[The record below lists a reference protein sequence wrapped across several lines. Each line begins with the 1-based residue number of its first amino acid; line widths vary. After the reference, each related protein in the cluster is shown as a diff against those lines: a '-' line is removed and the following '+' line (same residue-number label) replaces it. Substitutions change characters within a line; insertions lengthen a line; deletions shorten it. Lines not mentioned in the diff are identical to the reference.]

1 MYYTAFM
8 KLSSYAKRIGISYN
22 STLRMWKRGQI
33 PGYQL
38 PIGTV
43 IIDPPELRSTP
54 VGAVAMYARVSSSEN
69 KDNLERQA
77 ERLISWCNAQGWE
90 VSKVIKEC
98 GSGIND
104 QRPKFLALLA
114 DPKIGQIV
122 VEHKD
127 RASRFGVAYI
137 QTLLAMQGRELMMV
151 NTADTAEDDLM
162 AAGARNGRWNKCWL
176 PCSRMDLQVSQK
188 PGKATQEGKKK
199 RKRKKQTLTHA
210 VTHIRLIEANP
221 GKLDALDQ
229 LIVVF
234 TALSQQYVTLFCT
247 TETAP
252 DKYAD
257 PVFESELSER
267 WQRVCM
273 QQAAGIA
280 KSWRTNRQA
289 AYATYLEDL
298 ADYADAKAKA
308 ETSGVPLDPKR
319 KEPAW
324 REWNM
329 PELRVPC
336 IQANANVLVVEKSED
351 STFDYWLRISTL
363 DKGNP
368 LRVPVRLASYH
379 KKALEGR
386 TLNTSTTFYKR
397 KGIWW
402 LTLSFDLDVPL
413 ETEPSAPRV
422 GADVGIANFI
432 TTSTGKRY
440 GSFHGKL
447 ARRQKRDREKRRRK
461 AKLRAC
467 LKKKG
472 IPKLPS
478 TSSAGG
484 QRLGRHVRQ
493 EINRAVN
500 VMITDHPNA
509 RIIYEDLSVASMRF
523 KARSMNAYL
532 YASNLAHIPKQI
544 AWATAKRGM
553 AAHTV
558 RAAYSSQECSRCHY
572 VDRANRPNQQ
582 TFLCRVCGY
591 RNHADCNASQ
601 NLASRFGDSELAAC
615 KGKKEVK
622 TLLFS
627 RHEAW
632 KQTYGLA
639 VVQPAVQSG
648 LWDHPAASTDVAQR

>member
-1 MYYTAFM
+1 
-8 KLSSYAKRIGISYN
+8 
-22 STLRMWKRGQI
+22 
-33 PGYQL
+33 
-38 PIGTV
+38 
-43 IIDPPELRSTP
+43 
-54 VGAVAMYARVSSSEN
+54 
-69 KDNLERQA
+69 
-77 ERLISWCNAQGWE
+77 
-90 VSKVIKEC
+90 
-98 GSGIND
+98 
-104 QRPKFLALLA
+104 
-114 DPKIGQIV
+114 
-122 VEHKD
+122 
-127 RASRFGVAYI
+127 
-137 QTLLAMQGRELMMV
+137 
-151 NTADTAEDDLM
+151 
-162 AAGARNGRWNKCWL
+162 
-176 PCSRMDLQVSQK
+176 VSQK
-188 PGKATQEGKKK
+188 PGKATKEDKQK

-229 LIVVF
+229 LIMVF
-234 TALSQQYVTLFCT
+234 TALCQQYVTLFCT
-247 TETAP
+247 TETSP

-257 PVFESELSER
+257 PVFESELSDR
-267 WQRVCM
+267 WQRVCL

-289 AYATYLEDL
+289 AYAAYLEDL
-298 ADYADAKAKA
+298 ADYVDAKAKA

-319 KEPAW
+319 KKPAW
-324 REWNM
+324 REWTM

-336 IQANANVLVVEKSED
+336 IQANANVLVVEKAED
-351 STFDYWLRISTL
+351 STFDYWLCISTL
-363 DKGNP
+363 DKGRP
-368 LRVPVRLASYH
+368 LRAPVKLASYH

-386 TLNTSTTFYKR
+386 TLNTSTTLHKR
-397 KGIWW
+397 RGIWR

-422 GADVGIANFI
+422 GEDVGIANFI
-432 TTSTGKRY
+432 STSTGKRY

-461 AKLRAC
+461 AKLRAY

-472 IPKLPS
+472 STKLPS

-484 QRLGRHVRQ
+484 QRLGRQVRQ

-500 VMITDHPNA
+500 LMIADHPNA

-532 YASNLAHIPKQI
+532 SASNLAHIPKQI

-558 RAAYSSQECSRCHY
+558 KAAYSSQECSRCHY

-601 NLASRFGDSELAAC
+601 NLASRFGDNELAAC
-615 KGKKEVK
+615 KGNQEVK
-622 TLLFS
+622 TLLIA

-639 VVQPAVQSG
+639 VVQPAVQLG
-648 LWDHPAASTDVAQR
+648 LWDHPEASTDVAQR

>member
-1 MYYTAFM
+1 M
-8 KLSSYAKRIGISYN
+8 
-22 STLRMWKRGQI
+22 
-33 PGYQL
+33 
-38 PIGTV
+38 
-43 IIDPPELRSTP
+43 
-54 VGAVAMYARVSSSEN
+54 
-69 KDNLERQA
+69 
-77 ERLISWCNAQGWE
+77 
-90 VSKVIKEC
+90 
-98 GSGIND
+98 
-104 QRPKFLALLA
+104 
-114 DPKIGQIV
+114 
-122 VEHKD
+122 
-127 RASRFGVAYI
+127 
-137 QTLLAMQGRELMMV
+137 
-151 NTADTAEDDLM
+151 
-162 AAGARNGRWNKCWL
+162 
-176 PCSRMDLQVSQK
+176 SQK
-188 PGKATQEGKKK
+188 PGKATEEDKKK
-199 RKRKKQTLTHA
+199 RKRKKKTKQALTHA
-210 VTHIRLIEANP
+210 VTHIRLIEANS

-229 LIVVF
+229 LVVVF
-234 TALSQQYVTLFCT
+234 AALCQQYVTLFCT
-247 TETAP
+247 TETSP

-267 WQRVCM
+267 WQRVCI

-289 AYATYLEDL
+289 AYDAYLEDL
-298 ADYADAKAKA
+298 ANYATAKVKA
-308 ETSGVPLDPKR
+308 ETSGVPLDPKC
-319 KEPAW
+319 KEPQW

-336 IQANANVLVVEKSED
+336 IQANANVVVVEKSAN

-363 DKGNP
+363 DKGTP
-368 LRVPVRLASYH
+368 LRVPVKLASYH
-379 KKALEGR
+379 KKTLEGR
-386 TLNTSTTFYKR
+386 TLNTSTTLHKC

-447 ARRQKRDREKRRRK
+447 ARRQKLDREKCRRK

-472 IPKLPS
+472 ITKLPS
-478 TSSAGG
+478 TSSASG

-500 VMITDHPNA
+500 LMIADHPNA
-509 RIIYEDLSVASMRF
+509 RIIYEELSVASMRF

-558 RAAYSSQECSRCHY
+558 KAAYSSQECSCCHS

-591 RNHADCNASQ
+591 GTHADCNASQ
-601 NLASRFGDSELAAC
+601 NLASRFGDNELAAC

-622 TLLFS
+622 TLLIW

-639 VVQPAVQSG
+639 VVQPPVQLG
-648 LWDHPAASTDVAQR
+648 LFEASTDVG